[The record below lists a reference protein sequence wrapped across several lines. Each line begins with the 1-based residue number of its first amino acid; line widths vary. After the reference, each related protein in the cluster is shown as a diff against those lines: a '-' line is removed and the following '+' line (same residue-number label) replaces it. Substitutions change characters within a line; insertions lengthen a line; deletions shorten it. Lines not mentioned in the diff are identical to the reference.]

1 MTRDLPQQRNS
12 SVAQANGEFVPATTG
27 LSTRSM
33 SSRSSCSCFEWGT
46 DETSTTGD
54 PRG

>member
-1 MTRDLPQQRNS
+1 
-12 SVAQANGEFVPATTG
+12 
-27 LSTRSM
+27 M